1 MSAPLRV
8 LSISTLF
15 PNPARPG
22 FGGFVARQAE
32 ALAARGDV
40 DLTVVN
46 PVPALP
52 GPLARLDRTLRVIPD
67 RDDSRGF
74 PVHHPHFPWLPRLG
88 PRWNAGLIARA
99 IWPLVRR
106 LHAER
111 PFDVVDAQFFFPD
124 GPAAAR
130 IARRLHLPLSI
141 KARGSDIHHWGAV
154 PFARRQILA
163 AAAAADGL
171 LAVSATLKA
180 DMVALGMDEAKIAV
194 HYTGL
199 DHATF
204 RPRNREEARRELAAF
219 PAEAGPVPADLKLI
233 VTTGNLIALKGQAL
247 VIRALERLP
256 GTRLLLAGSGPDKA
270 ELQALAA
277 RLGLRDRVHF
287 GYYKPA
293 QMAVALAGADAMALP
308 SEREGLAN
316 AWIEALAC
324 GAPLVITDVGG
335 AREVVP
341 SPEAGRLVARDP
353 EAIAEALRDVI
364 DNPPDP
370 ATVAD
375 QAAGFSWDA
384 NAAQLAA
391 HFRRLAGRN

>member
-1 MSAPLRV
+1 MSVPLRV

-22 FGGFVARQAE
+22 FGSFVARQAE

-46 PVPALP
+46 PVPAPP
-52 GPLARLDRTLRVIPD
+52 GPLARLDRTLRAMPA
-67 RDDSRGF
+67 RDDARGF
-74 PVHHPHFPWLPRLG
+74 IVHHPRFLWLPRLG

-99 IWPLVRR
+99 IWPLVSR

-130 IARRLHLPLSI
+130 IAARLGLPLSI
-141 KARGSDIHHWGAV
+141 KARGSDIHHWAGV
-154 PFARRQILA
+154 RHARRQILA
-163 AAAAADGL
+163 AAVAAKGL
-171 LAVSATLKA
+171 LAVSGALKA
-180 DMVALGMDEAKIAV
+180 DMVALGMDGDRIAV

-204 RPRNREEARRELAAF
+204 RRRDREEARREMAAF
-219 PAEAGPVPADLKLI
+219 PAEAGPVPADGKLV

-247 VIRALERLP
+247 VIRALAQVPEA
-256 GTRLLLAGSGPDKA
+256 RLLLAGSGPDKA
-270 ELQALAA
+270 ELRALAA
-277 RLGLRDRVHF
+277 SLGLSDRVHF
-287 GYYKPA
+287 GYYKAP

-335 AREVVP
+335 AREVVR
-341 SPEAGRLVARDP
+341 SAEAGRLVARTP
-353 EAIAEALRDVI
+353 EAIAGALRDLI

-370 ATVAD
+370 ATVAAA
-375 QAAGFSWDA
+375 AAGFSWQA
-384 NAAQLAA
+384 NAAQLAD
-391 HFRRLAGRN
+391 HYRRLAGKA